1 MLLQIFFTPLYS
13 ISVENAIFCYL
24 KITELCRWQMTEII
38 KFGQNHELIWR
49 FIRGNLEFSTTL
61 TKTLSTFISLPYLR
75 FVREFHI
82 RSKMRPRLA
91 KLNLLWSRKNRP
103 RHEVIVKK
111 SCHELPLL
119 LRCTTCTFG
128 KHIWEF

>member
-1 MLLQIFFTPLYS
+1 
-13 ISVENAIFCYL
+13 
-24 KITELCRWQMTEII
+24 MTEII

-91 KLNLLWSRKNRP
+91 KLNLL
-103 RHEVIVKK
+103 
-111 SCHELPLL
+111 
-119 LRCTTCTFG
+119 
-128 KHIWEF
+128 